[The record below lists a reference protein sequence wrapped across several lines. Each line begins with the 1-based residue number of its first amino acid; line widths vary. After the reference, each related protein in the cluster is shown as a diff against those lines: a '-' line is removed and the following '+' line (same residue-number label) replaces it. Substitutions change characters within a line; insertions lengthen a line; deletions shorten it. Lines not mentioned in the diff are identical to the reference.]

1 FVYIPTSF
9 LYIALVWKYGTSIT
23 PEAAAVPKY
32 KFAIMGC
39 LDSLSGI
46 MQVLSIALIN
56 NGSLVTLL
64 MQSAIPFSM
73 IISRLVLGTR
83 YTAAQYSGAAVVVMG
98 LVIVLLPS
106 FIHPAEGGG
115 KNTIVW
121 CIVLMLSCVPMA
133 LSSVY
138 KEMNLDDVDIDVV
151 YLNGWVAIFQLV
163 AAVPLL
169 YPSGIASGVKPADI
183 WENVYHGLLCYGGIN
198 SVHET
203 IDGIPP
209 DDCKSAAF
217 YLSVYLVFNLA
228 YNILIIYLLKFG
240 GSNIL
245 WLSITF
251 TVPLVNVAFALPF
264 MPNHKTLTWENWVG
278 LVLIMGGLIVYRFW
292 DKLAKSYCPAWACA
306 KPKEEKKTTDLGRGE
321 SPGGVSLSG
330 NIGQP
335 LLDDDGLVA
344 LGDAQPSP
352 GTPGGVATPGRGSLL
367 HVQRTRRGG
376 PKGSVNTSEAP
387 Y

>member
-1 FVYIPTSF
+1 MYIPTSF

-240 GSNIL
+240 GSNSEL
-245 WLSITF
+245 QAT
-251 TVPLVNVAFALPF
+251 PLRWAWQLRTPPAFPLFLQFCGSPSPSPCPWSTWPLPC
-264 MPNHKTLTWENWVG
+264 H
-278 LVLIMGGLIVYRFW
+278 
-292 DKLAKSYCPAWACA
+292 SCP
-306 KPKEEKKTTDLGRGE
+306 TTR
-321 SPGGVSLSG
+321 
-330 NIGQP
+330 
-335 LLDDDGLVA
+335 
-344 LGDAQPSP
+344 PSP
-352 GTPGGVATPGRGSLL
+352 G
-367 HVQRTRRGG
+367 RTGWAW
-376 PKGSVNTSEAP
+376 SSSWAA
-387 Y
+387 